1 MIMGLGNMDVAQ
13 AMRNKKT
20 RGQIMRT
27 LAIFYPDPIM
37 VCDLKVALITRGIN
51 SIAELEGHLKYLE
64 DAGYIRIK
72 DGLDKT
78 VREDDLIEI
87 TTKGTKLLEGD
98 LDDTSVML

>member
-1 MIMGLGNMDVAQ
+1 MGLGNIDVAQ

-27 LAIFYPDPIM
+27 LAIFYPDPVMI
-37 VCDLKVALITRGIN
+37 CDLKVAFITRGMN
-51 SIAELEGHLKYLE
+51 SIAEIEGHLKYLE
-64 DAGYIRIK
+64 NAGYIEIK

-78 VREDDLIEI
+78 IREDDLIEV

>member
-1 MIMGLGNMDVAQ
+1 MFMGLGNMDVSQ

-27 LAIFYPDPIM
+27 LAIFYPEATMI
-37 VCDLKVALITRGIN
+37 CDIKVAMITRGIN
-51 SIAELEGHLKYLE
+51 SIAEFEGHLKYLE
-64 DAGYIRIK
+64 DAGYITIK

-78 VREDDLIEI
+78 IREDDLVEI